1 MFNGDKR
8 IMKKQTN
15 ITQDDRQT
23 RSTIPR
29 EFVEE
34 FKITKEDK
42 VEWES
47 RNKKLTGK
55 LIKYADKS
63 KIKGVC

>member
-1 MFNGDKR
+1 
-8 IMKKQTN
+8 MKKQTN

-34 FKITKEDK
+34 FAITKEDK

-47 RNKKLTGK
+47 KNKKLRGK
-55 LIKYADKS
+55 LIKR
-63 KIKGVC
+63 